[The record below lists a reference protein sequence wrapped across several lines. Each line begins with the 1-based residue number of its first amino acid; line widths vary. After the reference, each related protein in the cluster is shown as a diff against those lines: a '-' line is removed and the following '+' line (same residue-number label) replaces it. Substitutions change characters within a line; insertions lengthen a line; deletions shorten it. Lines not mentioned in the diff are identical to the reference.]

1 MNIIYEGVVKMLS
14 ELMQNINDGINRLL
28 YNKFNNV
35 SDSELVK
42 GDITNKISIEDI
54 DLINNNLSD
63 SIGNVV
69 SVALDDIRD
78 GGDWRRYYIV
88 TNGDIKYGIS
98 LVTERNGNNHEITCA
113 NVRTDENFAVV
124 ASTEI

>member
-1 MNIIYEGVVKMLS
+1 MLS

-69 SVALDDIRD
+69 SVTLDDIRD

-88 TNGDIKYGIS
+88 TNGDIKYDIS

>member
-1 MNIIYEGVVKMLS
+1 MLS
-14 ELMQNINDGINRLL
+14 DLMQNINDGINRLL
-28 YNKFNNV
+28 YNNFNNV

-42 GDITNKISIEDI
+42 GDITSRVSIEDI
-54 DLINNNLSD
+54 DLINRNLSTY
-63 SIGNVV
+63 IGNVV
-69 SVALDDIRD
+69 SITLDDIRD
-78 GGDWRRYYIV
+78 DGDWRRYYIL

-98 LVTERNGNNHEITCA
+98 LVTELNGNNHEITCA